1 MKKFRNL
8 FSYSKFNY
16 LQHRYKDPSFK
27 NKFTDFVYARTISK
41 TESNV
46 SSEYYDELFELKDKV
61 ASIKANLLSKDL
73 SELTMIDNYKENFPY
88 TVSFNLKILVNI
100 C

>member
-1 MKKFRNL
+1 MKKIRNL

-16 LQHRYKDPSFK
+16 LQQRYKDPSFK
-27 NKFTDFVYARTISK
+27 NKFTDFVYSRAISK

-46 SSEYYDELFELKDKV
+46 SSQYFDELFELKDKV
-61 ASIKANLLSKDL
+61 SSIKANLLSKDL

-88 TVSFNLKILVNI
+88 TVS
-100 C
+100 CY